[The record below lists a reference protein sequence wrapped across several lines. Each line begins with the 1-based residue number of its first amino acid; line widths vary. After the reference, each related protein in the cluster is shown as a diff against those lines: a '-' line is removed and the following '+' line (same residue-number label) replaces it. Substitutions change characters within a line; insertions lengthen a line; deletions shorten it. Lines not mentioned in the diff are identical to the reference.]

1 MTTAPQNLKSL
12 AKRFGTFL
20 WNYKSSYYMCQ
31 FLSPAKQWRVF
42 YNAAD
47 FFRFCCI
54 LNINYY
60 S

>member
-1 MTTAPQNLKSL
+1 
-12 AKRFGTFL
+12 
-20 WNYKSSYYMCQ
+20 MCQ

-54 LNINYY
+54 LNINYF